1 MNKISALIPLKYMA
15 ILLPP
20 LLVTGSF
27 LPDLVVSISSLF
39 FIFYIIQ
46 NKIYFLFN
54 NIIFKYLILFYF
66 IINFSSLL
74 SDNILFSLRS
84 SFPYFR
90 FIIYSLLIYY
100 LCIKFQNFQKF
111 FYYSLLST
119 FLVLI
124 FDGYLQYFNG
134 ENLQGYLIS
143 PSSRLGGLFGDEKI
157 LGSYLARL
165 FPLLLY
171 FFFNIKKK
179 TKLMNFFFFLIAI
192 LIEVLVFLTGERGS
206 FFLITLSL
214 IYLLVLIDKHRG
226 IKFFLILISFILI
239 FIQVLTNEGLK
250 NRMIKITY
258 NDLSSS
264 SFFSK
269 IHEKFYFT
277 AFEIYKNNKIFGSGP
292 NTFRIECK
300 KINIENQTCST
311 HPHNT
316 YIQLLSETGILGFST
331 IFIIFLYLV
340 FISLKQFYYLMIKK
354 NYLSDGEV
362 ALVLCFFITLWPVIP
377 SGNFFNNYMSII
389 YFLPL
394 GFYLSTFKIVND
406 SN

>member
-171 FFFNIKKK
+171 FFF
-179 TKLMNFFFFLIAI
+179 
-192 LIEVLVFLTGERGS
+192 
-206 FFLITLSL
+206 
-214 IYLLVLIDKHRG
+214 
-226 IKFFLILISFILI
+226 
-239 FIQVLTNEGLK
+239 
-250 NRMIKITY
+250 
-258 NDLSSS
+258 
-264 SFFSK
+264 
-269 IHEKFYFT
+269 
-277 AFEIYKNNKIFGSGP
+277 
-292 NTFRIECK
+292 
-300 KINIENQTCST
+300 
-311 HPHNT
+311 
-316 YIQLLSETGILGFST
+316 
-331 IFIIFLYLV
+331 
-340 FISLKQFYYLMIKK
+340 
-354 NYLSDGEV
+354 
-362 ALVLCFFITLWPVIP
+362 
-377 SGNFFNNYMSII
+377 
-389 YFLPL
+389 
-394 GFYLSTFKIVND
+394 
-406 SN
+406 